1 MELWQAYGL
10 YGLVWIVFGLLHSA
24 LAGPT
29 AKNFL
34 SGSLGNKYRL
44 IYNVVAIL
52 TFGLAAWL
60 GLLIFSDAP
69 KLEWGGRAKVWLGFV
84 AVGGW
89 IILFIAAGGY
99 DMRRF
104 MGLSQATRN
113 VSEDEPLRTDG
124 LHRFVRHPLYS
135 AVFLI
140 LIGGAWT
147 HFGLATAIFGSL
159 YVIAGTWSEERK
171 LIALY
176 GQEYIDYKEKCPL
189 LSRGKGARFSFDH
202 RKF

>member
-1 MELWQAYGL
+1 MTLWQAHGL
-10 YGLVWIVFGLLHSA
+10 YGLVWLLFGLVHSL

-29 AKNFL
+29 LKAFFHDI
-34 SGSLGNKYRL
+34 LGNRYRL
-44 IYNVVAIL
+44 AYNALAIL
-52 TFGLAAWL
+52 TFGLAAWI
-60 GLLIFSDAP
+60 GLIIFDDAP
-69 KLEWGGRAKVWLGFV
+69 NIEWGGRAKVWLGII
-84 AVGGW
+84 GMSGW
-89 IILFIAAGGY
+89 ILLFIAAGGY

-104 MGLSQATRN
+104 LGLSQATQN
-113 VSEDEPLRTDG
+113 ASEDEPLRTDG

-159 YVIAGTWSEERK
+159 YLIVGTWSEERK

-176 GQEYIDYKEKCPL
+176 GQDYIDYRRRVPAFIPW
-189 LSRGKGARFSFDH
+189 RGRAT
-202 RKF
+202 

>member
-10 YGLVWIVFGLLHSA
+10 YGLVWIGFGLLHSI

-29 AKNFL
+29 AKNILGKSF
-34 SGSLGNKYRL
+34 GNKYRL

-52 TFGLAAWL
+52 TFGFAAWL

-69 KLEWGGRAKVWLGFV
+69 MLEWGGRIKVLFSF
-84 AVGGW
+84 AAISGW
-89 IILFIAAGGY
+89 ILLFIAAGGY

-104 MGLSQATRN
+104 MGFSQATQN
-113 VSEDEPLRTDG
+113 ASEDEPLRTDG
-124 LHRFVRHPLYS
+124 LHRYVRHPLYS

-147 HFGLATAIFGSL
+147 HFGLATAIYGSL

-176 GQEYIDYKEKCPL
+176 GQEYIDYKQKVPAFIPW
-189 LSRGKGARFSFDH
+189 RGRAI
-202 RKF
+202 